1 MGLYLLRRVI
11 HSIFVL
17 WGAVTVVFIVVR
29 LVPGDPAQM
38 MLGAQAS
45 AEDVAALRQ
54 RMGLDR
60 PVPVQYVSF
69 LLNVSRLDLGTSLTL
84 DQPAVGAVASRLP
97 ATALLAVSAMTIAL
111 ALSLPLGTL
120 AALRRGSALDRV
132 VSGLSLIGQAVPS
145 FWIGIMFILIF
156 ARVLQWLPS
165 SGIGGWKHLLLPAV
179 TLALPLVGVLT
190 RLMRSGLLEVLG
202 TDFIRTAHAKGLTNR
217 SVVTRHAF
225 RNALIPVITVAG
237 LQFGSL
243 LAGAVIVETV
253 FAWPGAGRLLVDS
266 ITRRD
271 YPVVQASVLF
281 ITTGFI
287 LVNLI
292 VDLSYGF
299 LDPRIRFG

>member
-1 MGLYLLRRVI
+1 
-11 HSIFVL
+11 
-17 WGAVTVVFIVVR
+17 
-29 LVPGDPAQM
+29 
-38 MLGAQAS
+38 
-45 AEDVAALRQ
+45 
-54 RMGLDR
+54 
-60 PVPVQYVSF
+60 
-69 LLNVSRLDLGTSLTL
+69 
-84 DQPAVGAVASRLP
+84 
-97 ATALLAVSAMTIAL
+97 
-111 ALSLPLGTL
+111 
-120 AALRRGSALDRV
+120 
-132 VSGLSLIGQAVPS
+132 
-145 FWIGIMFILIF
+145 
-156 ARVLQWLPS
+156 
-165 SGIGGWKHLLLPAV
+165 
-179 TLALPLVGVLT
+179 
-190 RLMRSGLLEVLG
+190 MRSGLLEVLG

-243 LAGAVIVETV
+243 LAGGVIVETV

>member
-69 LLNVSRLDLGTSLTL
+69 LLNVSRLELGTSLTL

>member
-69 LLNVSRLDLGTSLTL
+69 LLNVSRLELGTSLTL

-253 FAWPGAGRLLVDS
+253 FAWPGAGRLLIDS

-292 VDLSYGF
+292 IDLSYGF

>member
-38 MLGAQAS
+38 MFGAQAS

-111 ALSLPLGTL
+111 ALSLPLDTL

-165 SGIGGWKHLLLPAV
+165 SGIGGWKHWLLPAV
-179 TLALPLVGVLT
+179 TLALPVVGVLT

-253 FAWPGAGRLLVDS
+253 FAWPGAGRLLIDS

-292 VDLSYGF
+292 IDLSYGF